1 MCVLVSKGSLL
12 QFMAVTHF
20 RSGRDAAP
28 LISCL
33 ASSPRYKGRRHST
46 FTAIKLQQ
54 TPPLL
59 ETQGSKENV
68 TNEVLQY
75 EVKRYGYQNNFI

>member
-1 MCVLVSKGSLL
+1 MCVLLSKGSLL

-28 LISCL
+28 L
-33 ASSPRYKGRRHST
+33 YVHSHQIAT
-46 FTAIKLQQ
+46 NS
-54 TPPLL
+54 PLL

>member
-1 MCVLVSKGSLL
+1 MCVLLSKGSLL

-46 FTAIKLQQ
+46 VTDCNVIKLVKLRNVKQ
-54 TPPLL
+54 
-59 ETQGSKENV
+59 SKELIRKGV
-68 TNEVLQY
+68 IILHQ
-75 EVKRYGYQNNFI
+75 